1 MCLAK
6 AYASEGEKESLI
18 LEDVASV
25 RIEGNK
31 LLLQNLFGEQKE
43 VDGTIR
49 EINFQNSRLTLEV
62 PS

>member
-6 AYASEGEKESLI
+6 AYAGEGEKESLI

-31 LLLQNLFGEQKE
+31 LLLRNLFGEQKE
-43 VDGTIR
+43 VDGLIR

-62 PS
+62 SS

>member
-49 EINFQNSRLTLEV
+49 EINFQNSKLTLEV

>member
-6 AYASEGEKESLI
+6 AYAGEGEKESLI

-31 LLLQNLFGEQKE
+31 LLLRNLFGEQKE
-43 VDGTIR
+43 IDGAIR

-62 PS
+62 SS